1 MFYRFYEGIWLS
13 HGRQRN
19 GRLTSQLRDSAGIIA
34 SQQSTGLH
42 PHSSWKMLLCFV

>member
-1 MFYRFYEGIWLS
+1 MLCRLCEGIWLS
-13 HGRQRN
+13 HGRQQN

-42 PHSSWKMLLCFV
+42 PHRYWEMLICLV